1 MTLIAQ
7 LILLALGVAA
17 LLWAAKRDTFYSSEA
32 AEHGPSPP
40 CDMHGL
46 VHLAE
51 SDGHPL
57 IGDRES
63 ACDQSMARTGPNDCV
78 FETCSGSVFPPEDV
92 SVMIL

>member
-17 LLWAAKRDTFYSSEA
+17 LLWAAKRDTRYSSEA

-40 CDMHGL
+40 YGPDGYGM

-78 FETCSGSVFPPEDV
+78 CEYLGTTRVEPA
-92 SVMIL
+92 